1 MKILLVHQNFPGQF
15 ARLLPALL
23 ANPDNEVVA
32 FTMNGYKSNQKNLRV
47 VKYAAKRN
55 STQGIH
61 PWVVDIETKVIRAE
75 AAFFAAKL
83 IQKNHGFTPDLIYA
97 HPGWGESLFLKEVW
111 PKTPL
116 VIYAEFFYS
125 TSGGDVGFDPE
136 FHTEVPGEPCRIF
149 MKNVNQALHFDS
161 VSAAI
166 SPTAWQKASYPK
178 QFQPKIHVCHDGV
191 DTERVMPNPHATLEV
206 DGQILSRDDEILTFV
221 NRTLEPYRG
230 YHVFMRTL
238 PKLLRERPSLKVL
251 IVGRDSGGYG
261 AQPLEGKSWKQ
272 IFLEEVQDQ
281 LDLTRVFFL
290 GNIPYPEYLKL
301 LQVSTVHVYLT
312 YPFVLSWSLLEAMSA
327 GCAIVASDTEPVKE
341 AIEHN
346 NNGLLV
352 NFFNTEGLATSVLN
366 LLNDATQRQRLGANA
381 RNTVINNYDI
391 RKTVP
396 RLVDI
401 LMEVSKNKDY

>member
-23 ANPDNEVVA
+23 AVPDNEIVA
-32 FTMNGYKSNQKNLRV
+32 FTMNGYKSSNPNLRV
-47 VKYAAKRN
+47 VKYSAKRN
-55 STQGIH
+55 STKGIH

-75 AAFFAAKL
+75 AAFFAAKH
-83 IQKNHGFTPDLIYA
+83 IQKNFRFTPDLIYA

-111 PKTPL
+111 PEVPL

-125 TSGGDVGFDPE
+125 TSGGDVGFDQE
-136 FHTEVPGEPCRIF
+136 FHADVPGEPCRIF
-149 MKNVNQALHFDS
+149 MKNANQALHFDS
-161 VSAAI
+161 VTAAI
-166 SPTAWQKASYPK
+166 SPTEWQKASYPK

-191 DTERVMPNPHATLEV
+191 DTERVAPNPDATLQVE
-206 DGQILSRDDEILTFV
+206 GQTLNRNDEIITFV

-238 PKLLRERPSLKVL
+238 PILLRERPNLKVL

-261 AQPLEGKSWKQ
+261 AQPSDGKSWKQ

-290 GNIPYPEYLKL
+290 GNVPYTEYLKL

-327 GCAIVASDTEPVKE
+327 GCAIVASDTEPVQE
-341 AIEHN
+341 AIEHDS
-346 NNGLLV
+346 NGLLV
-352 NFFNTEGLATSVLN
+352 NFFDSEGLAASVLK
-366 LLNDATQRQRLGANA
+366 LLKDSILRQRLGEAA
-381 RNTVINNYDI
+381 RKTVIDNYDI

-396 RLVDI
+396 RLIDI
-401 LMEVSKNKDY
+401 LSSVSKK